1 MNKQNKAKIA
11 TTCVAFVLSISAVFA
26 VETTLPIPPPSEYAD
41 TESRIDF
48 AVTNWPGLGRNVK
61 LTLSAHATSSNCV
74 QVAFGQDSNDDSI
87 LAPEETHL
95 VLGVDCGVPFIRNE
109 VKVRGEG
116 ERWNLS
122 TYSAGQPEQEGN
134 ILCSPSPSTFTF
146 SFKQPSD
153 VSRRITHVKVTT
165 RGRGESAAQIAAEI
179 FRLGTAL
186 FLR

>member
-48 AVTNWPGLGRNVK
+48 AVTNWPGLGRHIKLWLSTVATPSNNV
-61 LTLSAHATSSNCV
+61 
-74 QVAFGQDSNDDSI
+74 QIAFGRDANADGT
-87 LAPEETHL
+87 LAPHEIQI
-95 VLGVDCGVPFIRNE
+95 VAGFDCGSWF
-109 VKVRGEG
+109 VRD
-116 ERWNLS
+116 ERDNPARSLVVEDWHDPDNQL
-122 TYSAGQPEQEGN
+122 TNQPTNQ
-134 ILCSPSPSTFTF
+134 LTKTLHLR
-146 SFKQPSD
+146 Q
-153 VSRRITHVKVTT
+153 VSSVSNRFDFAQVTT

>member
-26 VETTLPIPPPSEYAD
+26 VETTLPTPPPSEYAD

-48 AVTNWPGLGRNVK
+48 AVTNWPGLGRHIK
-61 LTLSAHATSSNCV
+61 LWLSAVATPSNNV
-74 QVAFGQDSNDDSI
+74 QIAFGRDANADGT
-87 LAPEETHL
+87 LAPHEIQI
-95 VLGVDCGVPFIRNE
+95 VAGFDCGSWFVRDERDNPARSLVVEDWADADSQLTNQQT
-109 VKVRGEG
+109 KVIHLR
-116 ERWNLS
+116 
-122 TYSAGQPEQEGN
+122 Q
-134 ILCSPSPSTFTF
+134 
-146 SFKQPSD
+146 
-153 VSRRITHVKVTT
+153 VSSVSNRFDFAQVTT

>member
-48 AVTNWPGLGRNVK
+48 AVTNWPGLGRHIK
-61 LTLSAHATSSNCV
+61 LWLSAVTTPSNNV
-74 QVAFGQDSNDDSI
+74 QIAFGRDANADGT
-87 LAPEETHL
+87 LAPHEIQI
-95 VLGVDCGVPFIRNE
+95 VAGFDCGSWFVRDERDNPARSLVVEDWADADSQLTNQQT
-109 VKVRGEG
+109 KVIHLR
-116 ERWNLS
+116 
-122 TYSAGQPEQEGN
+122 Q
-134 ILCSPSPSTFTF
+134 
-146 SFKQPSD
+146 
-153 VSRRITHVKVTT
+153 VSSVSNRFDFAQVTT
-165 RGRGESAAQIAAEI
+165 RGRGESAAQSAAEI

>member
-26 VETTLPIPPPSEYAD
+26 VETTLPTPPPSEYAD

-48 AVTNWPGLGRNVK
+48 AVTNWPGLGRHIK
-61 LTLSAHATSSNCV
+61 LWLSAVTTPSNNV
-74 QVAFGQDSNDDSI
+74 QIAFGRDANADGT
-87 LAPEETHL
+87 LAPHEIQI
-95 VLGVDCGVPFIRNE
+95 VAGFDCGFWFVRDERDNPARSLVVEDWADADSQLTNQQT
-109 VKVRGEG
+109 KVIHLR
-116 ERWNLS
+116 
-122 TYSAGQPEQEGN
+122 Q
-134 ILCSPSPSTFTF
+134 
-146 SFKQPSD
+146 
-153 VSRRITHVKVTT
+153 VSSVSNRFDFAQVTT

>member
-26 VETTLPIPPPSEYAD
+26 VETTLPTPPPSEYAD

-48 AVTNWPGLGRNVK
+48 AVTNWPGLGRHIK
-61 LTLSAHATSSNCV
+61 LWLSAVTTPSNNV
-74 QVAFGQDSNDDSI
+74 QIAFGRDANADGT
-87 LAPEETHL
+87 LAPHEIQI
-95 VLGVDCGVPFIRNE
+95 VAGFDCGSWFVRDERDNPARSLVVEDWADADSQLTNQQT
-109 VKVRGEG
+109 KVIHLR
-116 ERWNLS
+116 
-122 TYSAGQPEQEGN
+122 Q
-134 ILCSPSPSTFTF
+134 
-146 SFKQPSD
+146 
-153 VSRRITHVKVTT
+153 VSSVSNRFDFAQVTT

>member
-48 AVTNWPGLGRNVK
+48 AVTNWPGLGRHIKLWLSTVATPSNNV
-61 LTLSAHATSSNCV
+61 
-74 QVAFGQDSNDDSI
+74 QIAFGRDANADGT
-87 LAPEETHL
+87 LAPHEIQI
-95 VLGVDCGVPFIRNE
+95 VAGFDCGSWFVRDERDNPARSLVVEDWADADSQLTNQQT
-109 VKVRGEG
+109 KVLHLR
-116 ERWNLS
+116 
-122 TYSAGQPEQEGN
+122 Q
-134 ILCSPSPSTFTF
+134 
-146 SFKQPSD
+146 
-153 VSRRITHVKVTT
+153 VSSVSNRLDFAQVTT
-165 RGRGESAAQIAAEI
+165 RGRGESAAQITAEI

>member
-48 AVTNWPGLGRNVK
+48 AVTNWPGLGRHIK
-61 LTLSAHATSSNCV
+61 LWLSAVTTPSNNV
-74 QVAFGQDSNDDSI
+74 QIAFGRDANADGT
-87 LAPEETHL
+87 LAPHEIQI
-95 VLGVDCGVPFIRNE
+95 VAGFDCGSWF
-109 VKVRGEG
+109 VRD
-116 ERWNLS
+116 ERDNPARSLVVENWHDPDNQL
-122 TYSAGQPEQEGN
+122 TNQPTNQ
-134 ILCSPSPSTFTF
+134 LTKTLHLR
-146 SFKQPSD
+146 Q
-153 VSRRITHVKVTT
+153 VSSVSNRFDFAQVTT

>member
-11 TTCVAFVLSISAVFA
+11 TTCVAFALSISAVFA

-48 AVTNWPGLGRNVK
+48 AVTNWPGLGRHIKLWLSTVASPSNNV
-61 LTLSAHATSSNCV
+61 
-74 QVAFGQDSNDDSI
+74 QIAFGRDANADGT
-87 LAPEETHL
+87 LAPHEIQI
-95 VLGVDCGVPFIRNE
+95 VAGFDCGSWFVRDERDNPARSLVVEDWADADSQLTNQQT
-109 VKVRGEG
+109 KVIHLR
-116 ERWNLS
+116 
-122 TYSAGQPEQEGN
+122 Q
-134 ILCSPSPSTFTF
+134 
-146 SFKQPSD
+146 
-153 VSRRITHVKVTT
+153 VSSGSNRFDFAQVTT

>member
-48 AVTNWPGLGRNVK
+48 AVTNWPGLGRHIKLWLSTVASPSNNV
-61 LTLSAHATSSNCV
+61 
-74 QVAFGQDSNDDSI
+74 QIAFGRDANADGT
-87 LAPEETHL
+87 LAPHEIQI
-95 VLGVDCGVPFIRNE
+95 VAGFDCGSWFVRDERDNPARSLVVEDWADADSQLTNQQT
-109 VKVRGEG
+109 KVIHLR
-116 ERWNLS
+116 
-122 TYSAGQPEQEGN
+122 Q
-134 ILCSPSPSTFTF
+134 
-146 SFKQPSD
+146 
-153 VSRRITHVKVTT
+153 VSSVSNRFDFAQVTT

>member
-48 AVTNWPGLGRNVK
+48 AVTNWPGLGRHIK
-61 LTLSAHATSSNCV
+61 LWLSAVTTPSNNV
-74 QVAFGQDSNDDSI
+74 QIAFGRDANADGT
-87 LAPEETHL
+87 LAPHEIQI
-95 VLGVDCGVPFIRNE
+95 VAGFDCGSWFVRDERDNPARSLVVEDWADADSQLTNQQT
-109 VKVRGEG
+109 KVIHLR
-116 ERWNLS
+116 
-122 TYSAGQPEQEGN
+122 Q
-134 ILCSPSPSTFTF
+134 
-146 SFKQPSD
+146 
-153 VSRRITHVKVTT
+153 VSSVSNRFDFAQVTT

>member
-41 TESRIDF
+41 TESRFDF

-61 LTLSAHATSSNCV
+61 LTLSANFTPSNCV

-95 VLGVDCGVPFIRNE
+95 ILGVDCGEPFAHWE
-109 VKVRGEG
+109 VVVGSRSPTIDVAD
-116 ERWNLS
+116 S
-122 TYSAGQPEQEGN
+122 TVGLGLEPTTN
-134 ILCSPSPSTFTF
+134 PTPSPLTFTF
-146 SFKQPSD
+146 AFKQPSD
-153 VSRRITHVKVTT
+153 VSRRITHAQVTT

>member
-26 VETTLPIPPPSEYAD
+26 VETTLPTPPPSEYAD

-48 AVTNWPGLGRNVK
+48 AVTNWPGLGRHIK
-61 LTLSAHATSSNCV
+61 LWLSAVTTPSNNVQIAFGRDANADGTLAPHEIQIVAGFDCGSWFVRDERDNPARTLVVEDWADADSQLTNQQTKVIHLRQVSSVSNRFDFA
-74 QVAFGQDSNDDSI
+74 QVA
-87 LAPEETHL
+87 
-95 VLGVDCGVPFIRNE
+95 
-109 VKVRGEG
+109 
-116 ERWNLS
+116 
-122 TYSAGQPEQEGN
+122 
-134 ILCSPSPSTFTF
+134 
-146 SFKQPSD
+146 
-153 VSRRITHVKVTT
+153 T

>member
-26 VETTLPIPPPSEYAD
+26 VETTLPTPPPSEYAD

-48 AVTNWPGLGRNVK
+48 AVTNWPGLGRHIK
-61 LTLSAHATSSNCV
+61 LWLSAGTTPSNNV
-74 QVAFGQDSNDDSI
+74 QIAFGRDANADGT
-87 LAPEETHL
+87 LAPHEIQI
-95 VLGVDCGVPFIRNE
+95 VAGFDCGSWFVRDERDNPARSLVVEDWADADSQLTNQQT
-109 VKVRGEG
+109 KVIHLR
-116 ERWNLS
+116 
-122 TYSAGQPEQEGN
+122 Q
-134 ILCSPSPSTFTF
+134 
-146 SFKQPSD
+146 
-153 VSRRITHVKVTT
+153 VSSVSNRFDFAQVTT

>member
-48 AVTNWPGLGRNVK
+48 AVTNWPGLGRHIKLWLSTVATPSNNV
-61 LTLSAHATSSNCV
+61 
-74 QVAFGQDSNDDSI
+74 QIAFGRDANADGT
-87 LAPEETHL
+87 LAPHEIQI
-95 VLGVDCGVPFIRNE
+95 VAGFDCGSWFVRDERDNPARSLVVEDWADADSQLTNQQT
-109 VKVRGEG
+109 KVIHLR
-116 ERWNLS
+116 
-122 TYSAGQPEQEGN
+122 Q
-134 ILCSPSPSTFTF
+134 
-146 SFKQPSD
+146 
-153 VSRRITHVKVTT
+153 VSSVSNRFDFAQVTT